1 MNSCQPRLSSD
12 RAGNECDPISVGPP
26 DFGLEVTTDRER
38 VIVRVSGEV
47 DLATADAL
55 ETGII
60 YRLERRGARIVV
72 DLRAVSFIDSSGIRA
87 LIAADQRA
95 RELQASVSF
104 IIGDGQTRRV
114 LELTGLIDCLQTEST
129 PDGKRASAAPT
140 SPPGSVEDST
150 V

>member
-1 MNSCQPRLSSD
+1 MR
-12 RAGNECDPISVGPP
+12 PILVAPP
-26 DFGLEVTTDRER
+26 DFGLEVTTDHER

-47 DLATADAL
+47 DLATAGAL

-60 YRLERRGARIVV
+60 DHLDRRDARIVV
-72 DLRAVSFIDSSGIRA
+72 DVRAVSFIDSSGIGA

-95 RELQASVSF
+95 RELHASVSF

-114 LELTGLIDCLQTEST
+114 LELTGLIDYLQTEST
-129 PDGKRASAAPT
+129 PDAKRAGAAPT